1 MSSSKYVFVRECAE
15 IGGFFTISVHESL
28 EQALALEVDDSV
40 YYATIKKCEL
50 GKEISG
56 ENDDNV
62 VAVYAQNT
70 GWMKEYKNEQ

>member
-15 IGGFFTISVHESL
+15 IGGFFSISVHESL

-50 GKEISG
+50 GKEISSTS
-56 ENDDNV
+56 EKSIV
-62 VAVYAQNT
+62 RVFSQST
-70 GWMKEYKNEQ
+70 GWMNGYKNE